1 MAEVIDSVRLVGKET
16 GFLKEAEAEAR
27 RLEEGFDKIR
37 QAVAEAETQTAAS
50 PPLALSETDPD
61 TPAVGVPK
69 KQKVAFLEWLEP
81 LFNGGHWIPD
91 LLQAAGGHYTMAEA
105 GKSGGEGDGRR
116 DERGEEGRGEA
127 RLPRAELSQK
137 QPGKQA

>member
-16 GFLKEAEAEAR
+16 GFLEEAEAEAQ

-37 QAVAEAETQTAAS
+37 QAVAEAEAQSTTT
-50 PPLALSETDPD
+50 PPLTLSETDPD
-61 TPAVGVPK
+61 APVEGVPKK

-91 LLQAAGGHYTMAEA
+91 LLRAAGAYYTMAEP
-105 GKSGGEGDGRR
+105 GKGGR
-116 DERGEEGRGEA
+116 EGRGEA
-127 RLPRAELSQK
+127 
-137 QPGKQA
+137 G